1 MATNGRL
8 RDLLSRFTSKSE
20 GWAAVAPSPAG
31 TDFADF
37 AQIFSEFAS
46 AKDPSLASDY
56 RDPASLREA
65 LAAALPG
72 WNAAR
77 GPPDGPDGQL
87 AVELKGRN
95 ISNVQILRGHRESGA
110 RSRDARPREH
120 GWRNGEDRDR
130 LRGHRSER
138 DAHRSR
144 PREDGHEGWGRERW
158 AERGRREEG
167 GWRKRRGEGERA
179 ERGQRRR
186 TGESGEYDFPRH
198 RYDDYEKDIHDA
210 PTDPEEVCI
219 KAEMPVRRDLAGA
232 VIGHRGET
240 VSRIRRIS
248 GAHVHLCEPQHGES
262 ERVVELI
269 GTRVQVEAACKEV
282 RAVMME
288 EAGEWTMEHGYISR
302 ATIQLHIA
310 PEMVGCL
317 IGKGGGN
324 VKNIKSSTG
333 ASVRVDHLVE
343 GDTTQTVHICGDPDA
358 VLRAHTM
365 VMATL
370 RGFDQ
375 RKSRLGRTPVG
386 PPQLS
391 EQQHHQAEPGEILPT
406 PTPMTNARSAAAA
419 AAVAAALNS
428 SATAALNG
436 SATAA
441 LNGSATAA
449 PALNGAGVPQPMVN
463 MAPLGGL
470 PADGTQVV
478 QQMPANAGLSVG
490 AQFVLQ
496 TPQGGATPPPTV
508 LVLQPDGT
516 YLPAPVVLQTMA
528 GMQQPSSLQAAG
540 LAPAN
545 VQQATLPNTSMGLA
559 QIQTN
564 TIESAMVTTS
574 QPMQSSQFEQ
584 GFNGQLAGN
593 LQQPTIQPQL
603 TNSIQAASVQTSVV
617 GDAVSMP
624 LQVAVTTE
632 GLMLPM
638 QAGGLAPGMYSGLN
652 GDGSTSMVVIGEDGN
667 PQALPSGYAALAS
680 LSGMQ
685 AIQMAPGA
693 VNMALSM
700 NTETPQQVQNVPND
714 KAAV

>member
-391 EQQHHQAEPGEILPT
+391 EQQHHQA
-406 PTPMTNARSAAAA
+406 
-419 AAVAAALNS
+419 
-428 SATAALNG
+428 
-436 SATAA
+436 
-441 LNGSATAA
+441 
-449 PALNGAGVPQPMVN
+449 GVPQPMVN